1 MTGDGTR
8 MTAPPGAASLGR
20 YYEVLLATLDREI
33 EPELHSER
41 AKFLYGA
48 TRRILARLC
57 VANDATPTLPEN
69 LAATA
74 AVSTA
79 PSAEAATRAT
89 LESEGERLDSIEA
102 AVELRL
108 SARAHEA
115 GAAGAQ
121 QPITADRVQAYLR
134 ERLDPDVRVT
144 AFKIL
149 AGGRSKQT
157 IMLSLTDVGG
167 KTLERVIRRD
177 LVVAITGATVVD
189 EYRVLVALAD
199 RGYPVP
205 RPHWLETDTSW
216 LGSAFMVM
224 DKVEGRLA
232 GDVFDAPESRECVL
246 RSATVLG
253 ELHSL
258 PAAELAPTL
267 RPAMQSALDRPQL
280 RHLVL
285 ELQRTWATS
294 SRAACIAMDA
304 VFTWLLDNVERVQP
318 LTSVVHGDYSY
329 HNILFEQGAL
339 SAVMD
344 WELVRI
350 GHPAEDLGYIR
361 AAVLNRVDWEDFMA
375 AYRAGGGA
383 DVQHRDVVFFCL
395 LSKLRLLTLLFGA
408 RQYFE
413 SGATDDLQLADV
425 SIFHLPR
432 LIQQAS
438 AEIRAVLAHPPA
450 P

>member
-1 MTGDGTR
+1 MSAPTGSVPT
-8 MTAPPGAASLGR
+8 GAASLGR

-33 EPELHSER
+33 EPELRSDR

-69 LAATA
+69 LAATF
-74 AVSTA
+74 SE
-79 PSAEAATRAT
+79 PSAAPAAPAT
-89 LESEGERLDSIEA
+89 LESEGARLDSIEA
-102 AVELRL
+102 AVERCL
-108 SARAHEA
+108 STRADGA
-115 GAAGAQ
+115 GPIGAQ
-121 QPITADRVQAYLR
+121 QPITAERVQAYLR
-134 ERLDPDVRVT
+134 EHHDPALRVT
-144 AFKIL
+144 DFKIL

-157 IMLSLTDVGG
+157 IMLSLTDRGG
-167 KTLERVIRRD
+167 NTFERVIRRD

-205 RPHWLETDTSW
+205 RPHRLETDTSL
-216 LGSAFMVM
+216 LGSAFMLM

-232 GDVFDAPESRECVL
+232 GDVFDPPESAAAVL
-246 RSATVLG
+246 HSATVLG
-253 ELHSL
+253 ELHALSV
-258 PAAELAPTL
+258 AEIAPTL
-267 RPAMQSALDRPQL
+267 RPAVQTPLDRTRL
-280 RHLVL
+280 RDLVR
-285 ELQRTWATS
+285 ELQSTWAKS

-304 VFTWLLDNVERVQP
+304 VFAWLLENVERVQP
-318 LTSVVHGDYSY
+318 LTAVVHGDYSY
-329 HNILFEQGAL
+329 HNILFDQGSL
-339 SAVMD
+339 TAVMD

-361 AAVLNRVDWEDFMA
+361 AAVQSRIDWNDFMA

-395 LSKLRLLTLLFGA
+395 LSKLRLMTLLFGA

-450 P
+450 V

>member
-1 MTGDGTR
+1 
-8 MTAPPGAASLGR
+8 MTAPSGAASLGR

-33 EPELHSER
+33 EPELHSDR

-57 VANDATPTLPEN
+57 VANDAAPMLPEN
-69 LAATA
+69 LAATNADAGPPHCA
-74 AVSTA
+74 AAA
-79 PSAEAATRAT
+79 PAT
-89 LESEGERLDSIEA
+89 LESEGARLDSIEA
-102 AVELRL
+102 AVERRL
-108 SARAHEA
+108 CARTDA
-115 GAAGAQ
+115 AAGAGVAQ
-121 QPITADRVQAYLR
+121 TITADLVQAYLR

-157 IMLSLTDVGG
+157 IMLSLTDRNGQA
-167 KTLERVIRRD
+167 LERVIRRD

-205 RPHWLETDTSW
+205 RPHWLETDTTR

-224 DKVEGRLA
+224 DKVEGTVA
-232 GDVFDAPESRECVL
+232 GDVFDPPESRDSVL
-246 RSATVLG
+246 RSASVLG
-253 ELHSL
+253 ELHALSV
-258 PAAELAPTL
+258 AEIAPTL
-267 RPAMQSALDRPQL
+267 RPAAQIPLGRDQL
-280 RHLVL
+280 RDLVR
-285 ELQRTWATS
+285 ELQRTWTRS

-318 LTSVVHGDYSY
+318 LTSIVHGDYSY
-329 HNILFEQGAL
+329 HNILFEHGAL

-344 WELVRI
+344 WELVRV

-361 AAVLNRVDWEDFMA
+361 AAVLSRVDWDDFLA

-383 DVQHRDVVFFCL
+383 DVHHRDVVFFCL
-395 LSKLRLLTLLFGA
+395 LSKLRLMTLLFGA

>member
-1 MTGDGTR
+1 MTR
-8 MTAPPGAASLGR
+8 PPGTASLAR

-33 EPELHSER
+33 EPELNSDR

-57 VANDATPTLPEN
+57 VVNNATPTLPEN
-69 LAATA
+69 LAASPAELA
-74 AVSTA
+74 ALHGAVGT
-79 PSAEAATRAT
+79 TAT

-102 AVELRL
+102 AVDLRL
-108 SARAHEA
+108 SARAA
-115 GAAGAQ
+115 TPGASVAQ
-121 QPITADRVQAYLR
+121 QPITADVVQAYLR
-134 ERLDPDVRVT
+134 ERLDPSVQVKG
-144 AFKIL
+144 FKIL

-157 IMLSLTDVGG
+157 IMLSLLDGAG
-167 KTLERVIRRD
+167 SAFERVIRRD

-205 RPHWLETDTSW
+205 RPHWLETDTSR

-224 DKVEGRLA
+224 DKVEGKLA
-232 GDVFDAPESRECVL
+232 GDVFDPPKSRESVL

-258 PAAELAPTL
+258 SAAEIAPTL
-267 RPAMQSALDRPQL
+267 RPAVQTALDRPQL
-280 RHLVL
+280 RNLVL
-285 ELQRTWATS
+285 ELKRTWETS
-294 SRAACIAMDA
+294 ARAACVAMDA
-304 VFTWLLDNVERVQP
+304 VFTWLLDNVDRIQP
-318 LTSVVHGDYSY
+318 LTAVVHGDYSY
-329 HNILFEQGAL
+329 HNILFDKDDAL

-361 AAVLNRVDWEDFMA
+361 AAVLSRIPWDDFMA

-383 DVQHRDVVFFCL
+383 DVHHRDVVFFCL
-395 LSKLRLLTLLFGA
+395 LGKLRLMTLLFGA
-408 RQYFE
+408 RLYFE

-432 LIQQAS
+432 LVQQAS